1 MLSAPTLGS
10 RLTNLIMP
18 PSRTHNNNRALVC
31 LVCFQK
37 GASMCNI
44 VGVTHNRIIKYFM
57 EDFDPTDLK
66 LPNGICGH
74 CRNILAKLE
83 KGEPATL
90 NDPIDFSKL
99 TFPVL
104 TRRYE
109 SVCDLGDLRDCPC
122 SICIIARKNPGQINH
137 EFGGKK
143 KQRPFKLGRPPVENF
158 NTLPSPKPIKICK
171 RCRIVIRKGIS
182 HPQPC
187 GLVERRASL
196 ENIYKDD
203 LKGLEIAAS
212 TLIKQKVANSPG
224 ETSTI
229 QLATRG
235 KQMTISKPDT
245 SSRTKRALFQDE
257 PISASELG
265 KLKTDC
271 KLSQQQTKQI
281 AKFYRSWKGR
291 NSFESGALDKLKED
305 DRALEHYFTSTVVL
319 MDSSN
324 KSERMDETKVER
336 VLVYCHNFSG
346 LIDHI
351 CKQRGFVSGDKYFIK
366 IGIDGGGSFLKVCIN
381 IEKFDESSKDD
392 KQNKKWSYAAGA
404 CSKDFKDSGV
414 RKLMIIGIIEDA
426 QESYDNLKV
435 ILDLIDFEAL
445 ENDCCYNSYA
455 FDMKVANVFLGLGTA
470 TSTYPCPWCEVPKD
484 KFTTFTRS
492 SMEMKLRDLK
502 SIRDH
507 ALEYQSAVSE
517 KQRKKKLSS
526 ADFYSCEK
534 IPLVPGNT
542 DDSTLVLDLVP
553 PMELH
558 LMLGIVNG
566 LYDHLDKQ
574 LKENQCAVSVSEWS
588 TGLGLKRSKHHSG
601 EFNGNQCKT
610 LLANTKTLLD
620 NTKSLKN
627 ILQDAGAYTIGE
639 PVLLALE
646 QFNNVVKSCFGRELK
661 EDYLVHIENFAD
673 SYLALGKNVTPKVHA
688 VFVHVPQ
695 FLKRHRDLQKG
706 MGYWSEQASESVHSD
721 FDSLWLGSSYKRSI
735 FHKNYN
741 SQLLKCVVAYNSR
754 HQ

>member
-1 MLSAPTLGS
+1 
-10 RLTNLIMP
+10 MP
-18 PSRTHNNNRALVC
+18 PSRTHNENRALVC

-37 GASMCNI
+37 GASMGNI
-44 VGVTHNRIIKYFM
+44 VGVTHSRIIKYFM
-57 EDFDPTDLK
+57 EDFDPSDLK
-66 LPNGICGH
+66 LPNGICSH
-74 CRNILAKLE
+74 CRIILLKLE
-83 KGEPATL
+83 KGEPAAL

-104 TRRYE
+104 TRKYE

-143 KQRPFKLGRPPVENF
+143 KQGPFPLGRPPVENV
-158 NTLPSPKPIKICK
+158 NRLPSPKPIKICN
-171 RCRIVIRKGIS
+171 RCKNVLGKGIS

-203 LKGLEIAAS
+203 LKGMEIAAS
-212 TLIKQKVANSPG
+212 SLIKQKIANSPD

-229 QLATRG
+229 QIATRG

-257 PISASELG
+257 PISASELS

-281 AKFYRSWKGR
+281 AKFYRTWKGR
-291 NSFESGALDKLKED
+291 NSFERGALDKLKED
-305 DRALEHYFTSTVVL
+305 DKALEHYFTSKAVL
-319 MDSSN
+319 IDSSN
-324 KSERMDETKVER
+324 KCERMDETKVER
-336 VLVYCHNFSG
+336 ILVYCHDLSG

-351 CKQRGFVSGDKYFIK
+351 CKHRGFISGDKYFIK

-381 IEKFDESSKDD
+381 IETFDESSKEDN
-392 KQNKKWSYAAGA
+392 QNRKWSYAAGA

-414 RKLMIIGIIEDA
+414 RKLMIIGIIEDV

-435 ILDLIDFEAL
+435 ILDQIDFEAL
-445 ENDCCYNSYA
+445 GNDCCYNSYA
-455 FDMKVANVFLGLGTA
+455 FDMKVANIFLGLGTA
-470 TSTYPCPWCEVPKD
+470 ASKYPCPWCEVSKD
-484 KFTTFTRS
+484 KFATFTRFF
-492 SMEMKLRDLK
+492 MEMKLRDPK

-507 ALEYQSAVSE
+507 ALKYQSAVSE
-517 KQRKKKLSS
+517 KQSKKKLSS
-526 ADFYSCEK
+526 ADFYSCER
-534 IPLVPGNT
+534 IPLIPGTT

-566 LYDHLDKQ
+566 LYDYLDMQ
-574 LKENQCAVSVSEWS
+574 LKKNQCAVTVTDWS
-588 TGLGLKRSKHHSG
+588 TGLGLKRSKYHGG

-610 LLANTKTLLD
+610 LLANTK
-620 NTKSLKN
+620 SLKN
-627 ILQDAGAYTIGE
+627 ILQNAGAYTIGE
-639 PVLLALE
+639 PVLLSLE

-661 EDYLVHIENFAD
+661 KDYLVHIENFAD
-673 SYLALGKNVTPKVHA
+673 CYLALGKNVTPKVHA

-695 FLKRHRDLQKG
+695 FLQRHRDLKKG
-706 MGYWSEQASESVHSD
+706 MGYWSEQASESVHSY
-721 FDSLWLGSSYKRSI
+721 FDSL
-735 FHKNYN
+735 
-741 SQLLKCVVAYNSR
+741 
-754 HQ
+754 